1 VEEIK
6 LKMSF
11 YPWFRIKRNAFEE
24 KDEREMSY
32 V

>member
-1 VEEIK
+1 
-6 LKMSF
+6 MSF

-32 V
+32 VWTQWA